1 MLLKEIVER
10 KSVRK
15 FTNQEVSQ
23 EQIDALLQAGCAAPS
38 AHNRQPWE
46 FIVVT
51 DRELL
56 LKITEYHKY
65 AQMLKE
71 APLAIIV
78 LGNKEVC
85 NINEYIYYDT
95 SAVTQNILLQATHM
109 NLGSCWCA
117 LAPDELRANGTIE
130 LFNLPKNIIP
140 IAAIAIGYE
149 DGNKSVVE
157 KSLENK
163 VFYNKYK

>member
-1 MLLKEIVER
+1 MLKEIKDR

-15 FTNQEVSQ
+15 YLEKELTN
-23 EQIDALLQAGCAAPS
+23 EQISLLVEAGSKAPS

-46 FIVVT
+46 FIIVT

-56 LKITEYHKY
+56 LKITTFHKY

-85 NINEYIYYDT
+85 NVDEFIYYDC

-117 LAPDELRANGTIE
+117 LAPSELIVNSMKE
-130 LFNLPKNIIP
+130 LFNLPDTVIP
-140 IAAIAIGYE
+140 VSLIALGYE
-149 DGNKSVVE
+149 DGNKGNVD
-157 KSLENK
+157 KPLENK